1 MSGRRRVVLNFH
13 GIGEPPRDV
22 PDDERP
28 YWCPAGLW
36 LQFADALADVHRD
49 GRVDL
54 VITFDDG
61 NRSDVDRALPALTE
75 RGLRATFFPCA
86 GRLGAARYL
95 DADGLARLR
104 AAGMG
109 IGSHGWAHVDLR
121 RADDATLERESRGSR
136 ARLEEASGG
145 TVDEF
150 AIPFGS
156 YDRRVLRSLAHY
168 RTLFSS
174 DGGPVTRGRLVPR
187 SSYVRGWEPDDI
199 ERLALAPFPAG
210 KRLARGVRVLAKS
223 LR

>member
-1 MSGRRRVVLNFH
+1 MTSRRRIVLNFH
-13 GIGEPPRDV
+13 GIGEPPHDV

-49 GRVDL
+49 GRVEL
-54 VITFDDG
+54 GITFDDG
-61 NRSDVDRALPALTE
+61 NLSDVDQALPALTE

-86 GRLGAARYL
+86 GRLGQARYL
-95 DADGLARLR
+95 DADGIARLR

-121 RADDATLERESRGSR
+121 RLGEADLERESRGSR
-136 ARLEEASGG
+136 GRLEEVTGE

-168 RTLFSS
+168 RTLYSS
-174 DGGPVTRGRLVPR
+174 DGGHVTRGRLVPR
-187 SSYVRGWEPDDI
+187 SSYHRGWDPDDV
-199 ERLALAPFPAG
+199 ERLALQPFPPG
-210 KRLARGVRVLAKS
+210 RRLARRARMLAKS